1 MPTLTSG
8 AVIAISVCVVANVL
22 LLAAIFD
29 LQRRRRE
36 LLVRA
41 RCATHV
47 KYHSNKNGSTTTAS
61 SANAASVY
69 LLMQAAALQA
79 ACSMRPVDGCIAV
92 LPLLTSILLWL
103 ASYVSSQASWCMH
116 SSL

>member
-1 MPTLTSG
+1 MPALSG

-22 LLAAIFD
+22 LLAAIFA

-47 KYHSNKNGSTTTAS
+47 EHHSNKNGSTSIAF

-79 ACSMRPVDGCIAV
+79 ACSMRPVDRCIAV
-92 LPLLTSILLWL
+92 LPLLISMLLWL
-103 ASYVSSQASWCMH
+103 ASNASSYAS
-116 SSL
+116 